1 MENREF
7 ILRNLQELQANFED
21 LNDDELI
28 EVREFM
34 LHRINNCL
42 IAIEESEEDNEN
54 YYWRCI

>member
-21 LNDDELI
+21 LCDDELI

-34 LHRINNCL
+34 LRRINNCL
-42 IAIEESEEDNEN
+42 IAIGESEEDNEN
-54 YYWRCI
+54 YY